1 MQILTKTLTGAQI
14 LVETLKKLG
23 VDTIFGYPGGIV
35 LNVYDELFKQNDIK
49 HYLVRHEQAAVHAAE
64 GYARV
69 SGKCGVVLVTSG
81 PGATNTVTGIADAYL
96 DGTPLL
102 VLTGQVMAD
111 LLHQDAF
118 QEVDIL
124 SITKSCTKKNYQVK
138 DVKNLERTLTEAF
151 KTAMSGRQ
159 GPVLVDITKNVFAE
173 NYEFYPDICYD
184 SAENKEIAWTPQ
196 ENEDTKANKELSA

>member
-124 SITKSCTKKNYQVK
+124 SITKSCTKKNYQ
-138 DVKNLERTLTEAF
+138 
-151 KTAMSGRQ
+151 
-159 GPVLVDITKNVFAE
+159 
-173 NYEFYPDICYD
+173 
-184 SAENKEIAWTPQ
+184 
-196 ENEDTKANKELSA
+196 